1 MGVLLSRLIHFGD
14 DILSFLYSASHVQYE
29 ESDSS
34 CGSPSSEDEDGEE
47 VSDVTRQTAQSETK
61 CSTYGSFET
70 MEKMKD
76 SVCFEDLK
84 GGSCLKT
91 DGEKSQSKVWDVSPV
106 SFDIDPKIPLTP
118 DSEMLSTIDS
128 ECMKYCN
135 KTKALGVCQRSKDF
149 DTSDV
154 ENAKNEMLR
163 TAAKLLDLSEKSVQH
178 KTPDIFSFDLNLNSD
193 LNGKDSSI
201 RSGSKYVM
209 DDVFI
214 PDMLLVELGYKDAT
228 GAILQTR
235 KHDECTAY
243 NVSAVEHTSDS
254 EVSLD
259 RKNTRDIM
267 TVAVK
272 QRDENPPASVESRDW
287 CACCSPEPLDLHEA
301 MLNDLNLLERASE
314 RLVLADSCGV
324 NILTVPRSLSPLLE
338 VPEPDTPERL
348 VVVKQSTSSTC
359 SSNAASDVFDE
370 DRTGA
375 CERTGSYPLSASERH
390 CCADGACAT
399 LKEMN
404 TQLLSLID
412 KVVNSGCSPIVKRQT
427 ADKPEQA
434 DAESHDE
441 ASSELF
447 TQKMCSPVAS
457 PGTRLNTSSQRMC
470 SPVASPDTRLNTSS
484 QRMCSPV
491 ASPDTRLNTSSQR
504 MCSPVASPDTRVN
517 TSFSKSSQTPPSSAD
532 VGQHEATSSTS
543 KSDAAPSSASRPV
556 RRRVTFSEEK
566 AGDEVLPQLACK
578 PPPILF
584 RQHSTESS
592 CSTSSGESVLA
603 FALDPESPTL
613 SEASSPFDFPS
624 GLHGNCFA
632 FPRDGTDLVL
642 MAEGVKF
649 HVHRSFLLS
658 VCPMLRAHL
667 RETSACQVL
676 LHDKR
681 AGDVLDFLRLLY
693 PGQSQVVNDRNL
705 EGILDLAFQ
714 FGADSV
720 QRICI
725 TYLQGLAEFR
735 HLCSH
740 QPPVPDLHHR
750 GPNHHN
756 DRSDATTITLKPFGA
771 RSQRA
776 PAYTAEHQY
785 SKSSS
790 YDHEETVGSA
800 FSSPETAEDRFI
812 DSGRSRNALE
822 ARTGLHSNRSGA
834 GFLTPFD
841 FYRCQNVRCGFYT

>member
-1 MGVLLSRLIHFGD
+1 
-14 DILSFLYSASHVQYE
+14 
-29 ESDSS
+29 
-34 CGSPSSEDEDGEE
+34 
-47 VSDVTRQTAQSETK
+47 
-61 CSTYGSFET
+61 

-84 GGSCLKT
+84 G
-91 DGEKSQSKVWDVSPV
+91 
-106 SFDIDPKIPLTP
+106 
-118 DSEMLSTIDS
+118 
-128 ECMKYCN
+128 
-135 KTKALGVCQRSKDF
+135 
-149 DTSDV
+149 
-154 ENAKNEMLR
+154 
-163 TAAKLLDLSEKSVQH
+163 
-178 KTPDIFSFDLNLNSD
+178 
-193 LNGKDSSI
+193 
-201 RSGSKYVM
+201 
-209 DDVFI
+209 
-214 PDMLLVELGYKDAT
+214 
-228 GAILQTR
+228 
-235 KHDECTAY
+235 
-243 NVSAVEHTSDS
+243 
-254 EVSLD
+254 
-259 RKNTRDIM
+259 
-267 TVAVK
+267 
-272 QRDENPPASVESRDW
+272 
-287 CACCSPEPLDLHEA
+287 
-301 MLNDLNLLERASE
+301 
-314 RLVLADSCGV
+314 
-324 NILTVPRSLSPLLE
+324 
-338 VPEPDTPERL
+338 
-348 VVVKQSTSSTC
+348 
-359 SSNAASDVFDE
+359 
-370 DRTGA
+370 
-375 CERTGSYPLSASERH
+375 
-390 CCADGACAT
+390 
-399 LKEMN
+399 
-404 TQLLSLID
+404 
-412 KVVNSGCSPIVKRQT
+412 
-427 ADKPEQA
+427 
-434 DAESHDE
+434 
-441 ASSELF
+441 
-447 TQKMCSPVAS
+447 
-457 PGTRLNTSSQRMC
+457 
-470 SPVASPDTRLNTSS
+470 
-484 QRMCSPV
+484 
-491 ASPDTRLNTSSQR
+491 
-504 MCSPVASPDTRVN
+504 
-517 TSFSKSSQTPPSSAD
+517 AD

-834 GFLTPFD
+834 EDHDVTYSMCDCAVTMADRVISFLLLASRHGLEDIYQLYVDVASEMVTDELKACPRYRHLPSAIRQDVVEARVSRLEYIVSSVSVKKGDLKCCSKTRHSSHRFPFKGEICL
-841 FYRCQNVRCGFYT
+841 RHMMQNLEHVL